1 VVRSSSS
8 AVRRQQAARTAQGA
22 VAFALPRPG
31 EVIGTF
37 VLEEAI
43 GVGGMGAVY
52 RALDAQLDR
61 HVALKLLPPDQTSDP
76 EIVQRFYQEGRSA
89 ARLDHE
95 NIARVYSIGQDGPHH
110 YIAFEYIEGITVRR
124 RVDEN
129 GPLPVGEA
137 VDIALQIASALV
149 HAAGRGVVHRD
160 IKPSN
165 IILTTRGRAKLVD
178 MGLARRFEREADHGL
193 TQSGMT
199 LGTFDYISPEQARD
213 PRDVDVRSDLY
224 SLGCTIF
231 HMLTGQ
237 PPFPGGTVLQKLLQ
251 HQEEPPPEVQSL
263 NPAVPVELARIITRL
278 LAKDRDRRYQSAEQ
292 LVRDLLVVAGKLGV
306 PVLSPDQHTWISAGH
321 HVTWERHLIWFFPAL
336 AFCVVVAGLVWW
348 GRELNTPVPAEPGLG
363 LPRSPRVEA
372 GAKGRTTP
380 PPGQAAA
387 ASVAGETDDSSPT
400 VAALPRSI
408 SVRPGEDLYS
418 AIATAPAGS
427 ILTLTDDG
435 PYLLGGRSGGIR
447 GPQSLLNRDLTIRA
461 ESGIR
466 PVLRF
471 AADAK
476 LADPT
481 RSALLPFVGGDVT
494 IEGLT
499 FELDRESPDDIATAI
514 SAEDSELTVR
524 GCLFRQI
531 VVRPGRNRAA
541 VRVRDLKT
549 TPATGDRSP
558 RFFADSCHF
567 DGGQIGIVAEG
578 PADILLR
585 DCTLGPGTPAIWI
598 DNSRT
603 GVPVPAE
610 VRLRHS
616 SLMAG
621 PGPVFEIEG
630 AVARVMVDDCVIAP
644 AGNAQPTLVAVDYP
658 RNLIWRGRSNL
669 YSRIH
674 AYMEP
679 TQNVEGAERVDE
691 FSRWKETPSEVREVD
706 TIVASAPVWKS
717 PQPLRDL
724 VIEQGDPTQAFLLD
738 PAFLQSSF
746 FGARQGPYGAR
757 LADTVRLA
765 ARPAQGSGEDTTR
778 EFDPADDTIDKAES
792 KGQQPTEPPNT
803 APPSAATVQ
812 SPDRSSPTPQPPVAQ
827 QEATT
832 NLPTMPPMTTS
843 PGPDTEHPDAA
854 DPRSDADTAA
864 APARQRNDVEARAQ
878 VKAEPS
884 SGTANQR
891 RETEQ
896 DLIRTAEQFSKALD
910 RLGSNGGTLKIASEA
925 ELELPATDLAGAGQW
940 RFEAQPGLRRPRIR
954 FRPSV
959 FTSRPPTA
967 WTVLFNLQSGTLH
980 LQGLDLL
987 IPSQDPEA
995 PPTGPEAA
1003 IGVSAGTRLELTG
1016 CTITIAGHS
1025 ATSAAVVVQPG
1036 AAEAAS
1042 TAKDHPE
1049 SPRPAA
1055 ISITNAFLRS
1065 SGDCVAVSSGRL
1077 LDLRLRN
1084 VLVGTEGSLLHALGS
1099 SHIDRAT
1106 TALKVKIERALAR
1119 TRGGLIFL
1127 ESTPDEKELP
1137 RTEIEAGLSIFTTA
1151 GAAPLFRVDGQ
1162 GQMEL
1167 LHDRIIWKAEKVAY
1181 DQITTYRRDQIL
1193 QTGVS
1198 PRDYT
1203 RSDWRTA
1210 FDPKD
1215 EWPIV
1220 DGVKFQSKL
1229 ELWRSAGSLTKDDL
1243 KQDPRSAA
1251 ADRGPDLGQIPAAP
1265 PAGS

>member
-1 VVRSSSS
+1 
-8 AVRRQQAARTAQGA
+8 
-22 VAFALPRPG
+22 
-31 EVIGTF
+31 
-37 VLEEAI
+37 
-43 GVGGMGAVY
+43 MGAVF
-52 RALDAQLDR
+52 RALDSQLDR
-61 HVALKLLPPDQTSDP
+61 QVALKLLPPDQTGDP

-89 ARLDHE
+89 AQLDHE
-95 NIARVYSIGQDGPHH
+95 NIARVYSIGQDGSHH

-137 VDIALQIASALV
+137 VDIALQIAQALV

-251 HQEEPPPEVQSL
+251 HQEEPPPEVRSL
-263 NPAVPVELARIITRL
+263 NPAVPIELARIITRL

-306 PVLSPDQHTWISAGH
+306 PVMSADQHAWIAAGH

-336 AFCVVVAGLVWW
+336 AFCVVLAGLVWW
-348 GRELNTPVPAEPGLG
+348 GREPNLPVPAEPDLG
-363 LPRSPRVEA
+363 LPRSGRGEP
-372 GAKGRTTP
+372 GAKGRTAPPAGQTP
-380 PPGQAAA
+380 PAR
-387 ASVAGETDDSSPT
+387 VAGETDEPSPPG
-400 VAALPRSI
+400 AGLPRSI
-408 SVRPGEDLYS
+408 SVRPGDDLFS

-427 ILTLTDDG
+427 IITLTDDG
-435 PYLLGGRSGGIR
+435 PYHLGGRSVGLR
-447 GPQSLLNRDLTIRA
+447 GSSALLNRDLTIRA
-461 ESGIR
+461 ESGVR

-471 AADAK
+471 AADAG

-481 RSALLPFVGGDVT
+481 RTALLPFVGGDVT

-499 FELDRESPDDIATAI
+499 FELDREGGPDDIATAI
-514 SAEDSELTVR
+514 AAEDTELTVR
-524 GCLFRQI
+524 GCLFRQV

-541 VRVRDLKT
+541 LRIRVMKT
-549 TPATGDRSP
+549 TPSSGDRPP
-558 RFFADSCHF
+558 RVFADSCHF
-567 DGGQIGIVAEG
+567 DGGQIGIVAVG

-585 DCTLGPGTPAIWI
+585 DCTLGPGTPAISI
-598 DNSRT
+598 DNSGA

-621 PGPVFEIEG
+621 PGPVFEIAG
-630 AVARVMVDDCVIAP
+630 AVARVMVDDCVVAP
-644 AGNAQPTLVAVDYP
+644 AGNAQPTLIAIDNP

-669 YSRIH
+669 YSRIST
-674 AYMEP
+674 YMKP
-679 TQNVEGAERVDE
+679 TQNAVGAEAIED
-691 FSRWKETPSEVREVD
+691 FGRWRESASEVREVD
-706 TIVASAPVWKS
+706 TIVESASVWKS

-724 VIEQGDPTQAFLLD
+724 VIEQGDPTQAFLVA
-738 PAFLQSSF
+738 PAYLRSTF

-757 LADTVRLA
+757 IADAVRLA
-765 ARPAQGSGEDTTR
+765 ARPAQGAAADNDR
-778 EFDPADDTIDKAES
+778 EFDLAVDPIAKAEA
-792 KGQQPTEPPNT
+792 KGQQAAQPRNTVSPSTATTTNSVATKGANNPTAE
-803 APPSAATVQ
+803 V
-812 SPDRSSPTPQPPVAQ
+812 PVAQ
-827 QEATT
+827 EEATT
-832 NLPTMPPMTTS
+832 SLPTMPPMTTS
-843 PGPDTEHPDAA
+843 PGLDPDQPSAD
-854 DPRSDADTAA
+854 DPRSDTDSAVPPTRPETNAA
-864 APARQRNDVEARAQ
+864 ARVQGKEELSPRKASQPQDAEEDV
-878 VKAEPS
+878 
-884 SGTANQR
+884 
-891 RETEQ
+891 
-896 DLIRTAEQFSKALD
+896 IRTAEQFIKTLN
-910 RLGSNGGTLKIASEA
+910 RLGSKGGTLKIASEA
-925 ELELPATDLAGAGQW
+925 ELELAATELAGSGAW
-940 RFEAQPGLRRPRIR
+940 VFEAQRGQRRPRIR

-959 FTSRPPTA
+959 FASRPPTA
-967 WTVLFNLQSGTLH
+967 WNVLFNLQSGTLR

-995 PPTGPEAA
+995 PPAGPQAA
-1003 IGVSAGTRLELTG
+1003 VGVSAGTELELSG
-1016 CTITIAGHS
+1016 CTITIAGYS
-1025 ATSAAVVVQPG
+1025 TSSAAIVVQPG
-1036 AAEAAS
+1036 AADLTT
-1042 TAKDHPE
+1042 TAKDKPDL
-1049 SPRPAA
+1049 PRPAL

-1084 VLVGTEGSLLHALGS
+1084 VLVGTDGSLLHALGS
-1099 SHIDRAT
+1099 SRSDPAAP
-1106 TALKVKIERALAR
+1106 ALKVKIERALAR
-1119 TRGGLIFL
+1119 TRGGLVYL

-1137 RTEIEAGLSIFTTA
+1137 LADIDAGMSIFTTA
-1151 GAAPLFRVDGQ
+1151 GGAPLFRVDGQ
-1162 GQMEL
+1162 EQIERL
-1167 LHDRIIWKAEKVAY
+1167 RDRIIWKAEKVAY

-1215 EWPIV
+1215 ESPVV
-1220 DGVKFQSKL
+1220 DGVKFHSKL
-1229 ELWRSAGSLTKDDL
+1229 ETWRSAGSLTKDDL

-1251 ADRGPDLGQIPAAP
+1251 ADRGPDLSQIPAPP